1 MLDYL
6 TLILKTVTV
15 STDISEYT
23 AQYLGQLNT
32 TYVQTNSEVSPQIYA
47 TLKTPSVYIPVS
59 ALLRACCERSHLARC
74 ETQTCCE
81 KKINSQ
87 LPSGNLTPILRAPSP
102 MTTHLRPSAGCLLT
116 LCDDKHAHSS
126 TLATK
131 LMASCH
137 ELVFVCRHL
146 VCTVYDSSNTPHM
159 AMPSTNIF
167 ESKSWPLFALQYDT
181 PILDPA
187 LGLTESECI
196 VRAKNYT
203 LTQANVQGT
212 PPANVWNYCSTG
224 VCNYTMVN
232 GTQGTFIS
240 PYAGTHTTSICQ
252 MGYSAAVDSNE
263 YVEPAYIT
271 GIGQGTAGESS
282 AASVCLCMLW

>member
-1 MLDYL
+1 VCMH
-6 TLILKTVTV
+6 LIR
-15 STDISEYT
+15 
-23 AQYLGQLNT
+23 
-32 TYVQTNSEVSPQIYA
+32 
-47 TLKTPSVYIPVS
+47 SVN
-59 ALLRACCERSHLARC
+59 A
-74 ETQTCCE
+74 
-81 KKINSQ
+81 
-87 LPSGNLTPILRAPSP
+87 
-102 MTTHLRPSAGCLLT
+102 
-116 LCDDKHAHSS
+116 SS
-126 TLATK
+126 T
-131 LMASCH
+131 
-137 ELVFVCRHL
+137 
-146 VCTVYDSSNTPHM
+146 HM

-167 ESKSWPLFALQYDT
+167 ESKPWPLFALQYDT

-212 PPANVWNYCSTG
+212 PPANVWDYCSTG
-224 VCNYTMVN
+224 VCNYTLAN
-232 GTQGTFIS
+232 GTQGTFVS

-282 AASVCLCMLW
+282 PASVCLCMLWQCVVRRCRYMCLSRYQSAALLLSCLPVHQLALLQLLCLVSSTRKCLGSLSTESPRIWLGSM